1 MLLLNFIIIVS
12 LFLRY
17 YYFGYQLYTIV
28 VNPMI
33 KQDHIILNGTWS
45 DHPGKHEVVV
55 LANMGW

>member
-1 MLLLNFIIIVS
+1 
-12 LFLRY
+12 
-17 YYFGYQLYTIV
+17 
-28 VNPMI
+28 MI